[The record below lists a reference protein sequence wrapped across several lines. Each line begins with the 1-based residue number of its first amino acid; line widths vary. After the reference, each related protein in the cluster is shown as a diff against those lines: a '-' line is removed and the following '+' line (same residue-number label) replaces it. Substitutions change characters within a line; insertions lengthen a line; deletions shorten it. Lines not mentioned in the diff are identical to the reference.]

1 MKKVLTIAGSD
12 SSCGA
17 GLQADIKTFC
27 SLGVYG
33 LSTVTSI
40 TSQNSTGVKD
50 IYHVSPKLLKNQLI
64 TILNDI
70 KIDAIKI
77 GMIGSKENIMVL
89 IEVLK
94 DINIPIVLDTVFI
107 SSSGSKLLD
116 DEAFEIFTKRLIP
129 LATLITPNLLEA
141 EKLTN
146 QKIISLE
153 EMKIAI
159 KKIKAKNIFLKGGH
173 LKSDAS
179 DLFYDNKHLTIFNSK
194 RIIFEDIH
202 GTGCVLSSAIATFLA
217 KGYKMEIAIKNAK
230 KYITDAINSSIKIGD
245 GMRYINHSGI
255 KYEN

>member
-33 LSTVTSI
+33 LSAVTSI

-116 DEAFEIFTKRLIP
+116 DEAFELFTKRLIP

-159 KKIKAKNIFLKGGH
+159 KNIKAKNILLKGGH
-173 LKSDAS
+173 LKGDAL

-230 KYITDAINSSIKIGD
+230 KYITDAINSSIKIGEE
-245 GMRYINHSGI
+245 MRYINHSGI

>member
-27 SLGVYG
+27 SMGVYG
-33 LSTVTSI
+33 LSVVTSI
-40 TSQNSTGVKD
+40 TSQNSMGVQD
-50 IYHVSPKLLKNQLI
+50 IHHVPPKLLKNQLI

-89 IEVLK
+89 TEILK
-94 DINIPIVLDTVFI
+94 DINIPIVLDTIFI

-146 QKIISLE
+146 QKIFSLE

-159 KKIKAKNIFLKGGH
+159 KNIKAKNILLKGGH
-173 LKSDAS
+173 LKGDAL

-230 KYITDAINSSIKIGD
+230 KYITDAINSSIKIGN

>member
-173 LKSDAS
+173 LKGDAS
-179 DLFYDNKHLTIFNSK
+179 DLFYDNKHLTILSSK

-217 KGYKMEIAIKNAK
+217 KGYKMEIAIENAK